1 MARVLVIDDE
11 PDVLLLCRINLAHAG
26 HEVLEALDGE
36 TGLRLARES
45 QPDVIVLDLMLPAM
59 DGYQILKAL
68 WDDETTRALP
78 VIVLTAKA
86 QVEDQI
92 RSWQDGAVEF
102 LTKPFP
108 PDRLLDSVE
117 RVAKMTPEELAH
129 RREEVLDEL
138 GSDQ

>member
-36 TGLRLARES
+36 TGLRLAGES
-45 QPDVIVLDLMLPAM
+45 QPDVIVLDLMLPSM
-59 DGYQILKAL
+59 DGYQVLKAL
-68 WDDETTRALP
+68 WEDETTRDLP

-86 QVEDQI
+86 QVEDRI

-108 PDRLLDSVE
+108 PDVLLSSVD
-117 RVAKMTPEELAH
+117 RVTNMTPAERAQ
-129 RREEVLDEL
+129 RREEALNEL
-138 GSDQ
+138 GSDA

>member
-36 TGLRLARES
+36 TGLRMARES
-45 QPDVIVLDLMLPAM
+45 LPDVIVLDLMLPAM

-108 PDRLLDSVE
+108 PDRLLDSVA
-117 RVAKMTPEELAH
+117 RVAQMTPEELAH
-129 RREEVLDEL
+129 RREEVLHEL